1 MDGGISLADLIE
13 SPSVQVMEFTMTEGR
28 HEIHSELTSKVIS
41 QSIFPNTVDE
51 VMDLKGHIQVVDQ
64 ILEKANLSYTYCIVY
79 VTGLT
84 ILLQALYISWMK
96 RISAIDQ
103 PSFRGKLILAHR
115 DRQSQSY
122 KLFCSQTGEC
132 IEVESL
138 SNLIENTFLDSTIV

>member
-1 MDGGISLADLIE
+1 MIITE
-13 SPSVQVMEFTMTEGR
+13 SIANCSPRVQVMEFTMTEGR
-28 HEIHSELTSKVIS
+28 HEIHSELTSEVIS

-64 ILEKANLSYTYCIVY
+64 ILEKINISYTYCIVY

-96 RISAIDQ
+96 RISAIDS
-103 PSFRGKLILAHR
+103 PSFRGKLIFAHR

-138 SNLIENTFLDSTIV
+138 SNLMENTFLDSIIV

>member
-1 MDGGISLADLIE
+1 MMIAE
-13 SPSVQVMEFTMTEGR
+13 SIDIRSPKVQFMEFTMTEGR
-28 HEIHSELTSKVIS
+28 HEIHSELTSEVIS

-64 ILEKANLSYTYCIVY
+64 ILEKINISYTYCIVY

-96 RISAIDQ
+96 RISAIDS
-103 PSFRGKLILAHR
+103 PSFRGKLIFAHR

-122 KLFCSQTGEC
+122 QLFCSQTGER